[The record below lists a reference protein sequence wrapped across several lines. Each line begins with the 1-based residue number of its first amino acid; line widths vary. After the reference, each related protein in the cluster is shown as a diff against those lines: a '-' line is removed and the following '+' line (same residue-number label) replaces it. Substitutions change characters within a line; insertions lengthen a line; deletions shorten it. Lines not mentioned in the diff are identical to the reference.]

1 MIEPAKAKNISS
13 QKLSNN
19 MRKTTAKSRR
29 FYGKLLHP
37 LNGPRKIK
45 VSRGQSKKI
54 KNIWNLKIEEKN
66 SDKKCESN
74 NIRKWSIFTAISEL
88 IRINLG

>member
-29 FYGKLLHP
+29 FYEKLLHP

-45 VSRGQSKKI
+45 DVKRTVKK
-54 KNIWNLKIEEKN
+54 L
-66 SDKKCESN
+66 
-74 NIRKWSIFTAISEL
+74 RIFGI
-88 IRINLG
+88 